1 MKNKFPRY
9 SRLTRDGQKDRRK
22 PCSPTRARSDLAR
35 IPSLRLILRKVA
47 AAAFLV
53 AVLSQVASADTPDL
67 TEFLSGSV
75 NVWRCA
81 GAADS
86 LAVFADVDGNSV
98 NDTLVVF
105 TSIQGEAQAEG
116 PNSNFGYGSYLYF
129 FTGDRSN
136 CGGATGGVGRI
147 GIRFVDML
155 APGFNAGN
163 PATWTYKSVPGV
175 QLVVASDLTV
185 EDGSGTPYR
194 QVNAYSQTNGGGT
207 LIGSFTTGTYPDT
220 ANEIQTCDFTSALGV
235 KEIQVR
241 TDFAEN
247 DVRYFVIHSSAT
259 SGGSDAGLR
268 VYDGSANRR
277 IACEFPGTGGAL
289 NSDVRFSKNGT
300 NYGIILTDTNS
311 AIASRIRV
319 QTSSG
324 VKSWALLP

>member
-1 MKNKFPRY
+1 MKTKFPRD
-9 SRLTRDGQKDRRK
+9 SRLIHRGKANRSGQKHRNQV
-22 PCSPTRARSDLAR
+22 CQRSGGASHLAR
-35 IPSLRLILRKVA
+35 IPSLRLILWKVA
-47 AAAFLV
+47 AAALLLAMV
-53 AVLSQVASADTPDL
+53 CQLTYADTPDL
-67 TEFLSGSV
+67 TEYLSGCV

-105 TSIQGEAQAEG
+105 TSIQGEGQAEG
-116 PNSNFGYGSYLYF
+116 PSSSFGYGSYLYF

-136 CGGATGGVGRI
+136 CGGTIGGVGRI

-175 QLVVASDLTV
+175 QLVVASDLTI
-185 EDGSGTPYR
+185 EDGSATPYR

-207 LIGSFTTGTYPDT
+207 LIGSFTTGIYPDT

-247 DVRYFVIHSSAT
+247 DVRYF
-259 SGGSDAGLR
+259 
-268 VYDGSANRR
+268 
-277 IACEFPGTGGAL
+277 
-289 NSDVRFSKNGT
+289 
-300 NYGIILTDTNS
+300 
-311 AIASRIRV
+311 
-319 QTSSG
+319 
-324 VKSWALLP
+324 